1 MRKTWGVTFIALA
14 VVVACASRA
23 TTAQTPGGQ
32 AAARVTVE
40 QHEGFMKTISSTNAA
55 LAKKIM
61 GNELAEAAKDAQV
74 LATTFGDVEKFWAQN
89 NKADAVTWAQLGQD
103 AGRQPGRC
111 ARRRGRRKGGRRTQG
126 DGEQLCLVPQDLP
139 RRVAADGWLHAQGR
153 SGRSLNEKKAQCPML
168 NWALRFPPTSVFSA
182 PSPGRRRYVP
192 E

>member
-40 QHEGFMKTISSTNAA
+40 QHEGLMKTISSTNAA
-55 LAKKIM
+55 LGKKIM

-89 NKADAVTWAQLGQD
+89 NKADAVTWAQQGKTQAANLAGALAAGD
-103 AGRQPGRC
+103 AE
-111 ARRRGRRKGGRRTQG
+111 K
-126 DGEQLCLVPQDLP
+126 
-139 RRVAADGWLHAQGR
+139 VAAARKEMANSCASCHKTYREGSPQTGGYTL
-153 SGRSLNEKKAQCPML
+153 KAG
-168 NWALRFPPTSVFSA
+168 VVA
-182 PSPGRRRYVP
+182 P
-192 E
+192 